1 MKISVCGKGGCG
13 KSTVTTLLANAFAK
27 DGKRVLVIDGDESNF
42 GLAQMLGKEQPKEYI
57 DKMGG
62 KQKMMPA
69 LANAPFDIPRFFEK
83 PWTMDSLPGG
93 LSLSSGEVKVMS
105 IGKIHSDN
113 EGCACI
119 FNAVM
124 AQLIDNLQLGEDD
137 VVLVDTEAGI
147 EHFGRGT
154 DNSVD
159 LLLMVV
165 DPTAESMKLADKVHE
180 IAKHMGKP
188 LLYALNKVE
197 KGDADLIRSR
207 IANPSR
213 IAAEVPA
220 NKEVRNAGFEGTPL
234 TVEIDAVDDLKAAM
248 TETCAGK

>member
-13 KSTVTTLLANAFAK
+13 KSTVTTLLANAFAE

-42 GLAQMLGKEQPKEYI
+42 GLANMLGKEQPKEYI
-57 DKMGG
+57 DEMGG

-83 PWTMDSLPGG
+83 PWSMDALPGG
-93 LSLSSGEVKVMS
+93 PGLSSGEVKVMS
-105 IGKIHSDN
+105 VGKIHSDN

-124 AQLIDNLQLGEDD
+124 AQLVDNLQLGEDD

-159 LLLMVV
+159 LLLMVI
-165 DPTAESMKLADKVHE
+165 DPTAESMKLADKVRE
-180 IAKHMGKP
+180 IAEHMGKP
-188 LLYALNKVE
+188 LLYVLNKVE
-197 KGDADLIRSR
+197 EGDADLIRER
-207 IANPSR
+207 VADPSR
-213 IAAEVPA
+213 IAAEIPA
-220 NKEVRNAGFEGTPL
+220 SREIRKAGFEGTPL
-234 TVEIDAVDDLKAAM
+234 TAKPEAIDALKATMA
-248 TETCAGK
+248 EACAGK